1 MGFNKFGSFNLKRT
15 ADVVYGE
22 MKIRIKTI
30 QPPLLH
36 ISDELTFSCQGIF
49 FKHVD
54 MQPIVVIISQPCF
67 NLFYYQKNHCLNG
80 TTAMR
85 IISNSQIFVYNA

>member
-36 ISDELTFSCQGIF
+36 ISDELTFSC
-49 FKHVD
+49 
-54 MQPIVVIISQPCF
+54 
-67 NLFYYQKNHCLNG
+67 
-80 TTAMR
+80 
-85 IISNSQIFVYNA
+85 